1 MYVYKSVCN
10 CVILEGLNCKR
21 YTNIWEGTE
30 RDREEGLQKFPQT
43 TRLYITY
50 TGNGEL
56 KSTCRRPRWRYSGA
70 ISEGRTH
77 SCQPIELSSKFTK
90 RK

>member
-43 TRLYITY
+43 TRLYRIIQLCKI
-50 TGNGEL
+50 GFPGGCPN
-56 KSTCRRPRWRYSGA
+56 
-70 ISEGRTH
+70 
-77 SCQPIELSSKFTK
+77 
-90 RK
+90 

>member
-43 TRLYITY
+43 TRLY
-50 TGNGEL
+50 N
-56 KSTCRRPRWRYSGA
+56 K
-70 ISEGRTH
+70 
-77 SCQPIELSSKFTK
+77 Q
-90 RK
+90 